1 MILCQDLQ
9 LISNFCSLTFRWI
22 AIPFFQVEF
31 DRYVE
36 RHNTTRRRANKH
48 KVLPH
53 GIPQQMFEFP
63 DSVDA
68 LDFKVSTVCPI
79 LIKG

>member
-1 MILCQDLQ
+1 MSEKCEKY
-9 LISNFCSLTFRWI
+9 TT
-22 AIPFFQVEF
+22 VT
-31 DRYVE
+31 
-36 RHNTTRRRANKH
+36 TTRRRANKH